1 MRSSVALGLI
11 AVLTAAGCCCHR
23 SSCREQCPGKAS
35 FEGPP
40 PQEMSSTIQSAPTQG
55 EPSYRTPQSYQTK
68 RRLDQ
73 VPDPSGDQTYG
84 HANDYTWLIGRL
96 QRISTPTEQWKIR
109 YAPLDEEDQWG
120 GSMVLAPD
128 ARLGSYTDGDIVYLE
143 GQIIAP
149 RPSLYISGPLYRVR
163 LIRPFGSRLSAV
175 ETGDLT
181 E

>member
-23 SSCREQCPGKAS
+23 SCCREQCPGKAALQ
-35 FEGPP
+35 GPP
-40 PQEMSSTIQSAPTQG
+40 PQEMSSIQSAPTPT
-55 EPSYRTPQSYQTK
+55 EPSYRARQSYPTQ
-68 RRLDQ
+68 RR
-73 VPDPSGDQTYG
+73 VNETPASGDKTYG
-84 HANDYTWLIGRL
+84 HADNYTWLIGRL
-96 QRISTPTEQWKIR
+96 QRVSTPNEQWKIR

-128 ARLGSYTDGDIVYLE
+128 ARLTSYNDGDIVYLE

-163 LIRPFGSRLSAV
+163 IIRPFGSRLSEV
-175 ETGDLT
+175 ETENLT
-181 E
+181 D